1 MLHPAL
7 VEQPFLPVHPKRRRR
22 RRVQRVMA
30 SLCAVLALAAVSLWS
45 IRGTPIVNLITDSQ
59 MRSSGVY
66 ADWDKGEIILL
77 VRHAERC
84 DRSNNPCLGDPSG
97 ITSAGSE
104 AAVQVGAGIARL
116 GLEHTDVLSSTTT
129 RTRQT
134 AHFMFG
140 KLAPG
145 EAWVE
150 QCNKGFAGQAVAHKA
165 PDRNLVLVTHSGCI
179 DQLERQ
185 LGVPGGERSSGYAE
199 ALFVS
204 VGSNGKPRILGK
216 MNAPQWR
223 KLLATVGQ

>member
-1 MLHPAL
+1 MHPSI
-7 VEQPFLPVHPKRRRR
+7 VDQTFLPQPERRSR
-22 RRVQRVMA
+22 RRVRILLA
-30 SLCAVLALAAVSLWS
+30 SLGAVLALAATTVW
-45 IRGTPIVNLITDSQ
+45 ITRGTPIVNLVSDSQ

-66 ADWDKGEIILL
+66 ADWAKGEIIVL

-84 DRSNNPCLGDPSG
+84 DRSNNPCLDDPAG
-97 ITSAGSE
+97 ITVAGSE
-104 AAVQVGAGIARL
+104 AAAQVGSGLQQL
-116 GLEHTDVLSSTTT
+116 GMDNAQVLSSGTV
-129 RTRQT
+129 RTQQT

-140 KLAPG
+140 KLATS

-150 QCNKGFAGQAVAHKA
+150 QCTRRFAAETLAHKT

-199 ALFVS
+199 AVFVS

-223 KLLATVGQ
+223 KLLATVAQ

>member
-1 MLHPAL
+1 MLHPGLA
-7 VEQPFLPVHPKRRRR
+7 EHPFLPAHPKRRCR
-22 RRVQRVMA
+22 RRVQLLMA
-30 SLCAVLALAAVSLWS
+30 SLCAMLVLAAVTLWS
-45 IRGTPIVNLITDSQ
+45 IRGTPIVNLVTDSQ
-59 MRSSGVY
+59 IRSSGVY

-84 DRSNNPCLGDPSG
+84 DRSNNPCLDEPSG

-104 AAVQVGAGIARL
+104 AAAQVGAGISRL
-116 GLEHTDVLSSTTT
+116 GLEHTDVLSSTST
-129 RTRQT
+129 RTQQT

-150 QCNKGFAGQAVAHKA
+150 QCNKGFAAHALAHKK

-216 MNAPQWR
+216 MSAPQWR
-223 KLLATVGQ
+223 KLLATVDQ